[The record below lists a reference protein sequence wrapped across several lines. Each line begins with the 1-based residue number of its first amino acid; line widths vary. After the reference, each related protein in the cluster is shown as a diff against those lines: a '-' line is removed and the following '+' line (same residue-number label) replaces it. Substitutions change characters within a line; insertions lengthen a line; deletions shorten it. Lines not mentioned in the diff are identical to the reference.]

1 MQELKHSEMK
11 KLEIVVQGE
20 YQDFVL
26 DLLERAAVSGY
37 TILHNLSGKGS
48 HGSHEGHLMFNED
61 DVLVMI
67 ITAVPEDLAAA
78 ILEELTPF
86 FNKHMGVVF
95 TSDIQVTRLDKFATP
110 SQTKVNT

>member
-67 ITAVPEDLAAA
+67 IT
-78 ILEELTPF
+78 
-86 FNKHMGVVF
+86 N
-95 TSDIQVTRLDKFATP
+95 TSSSLNIKWPSWLPWLPLPDKLCNM
-110 SQTKVNT
+110 V